1 MKKRY
6 LTIMMAT
13 MVASTLLFGCGNAS
27 SSADNSDYFG
37 NASDEAV
44 ADDANGDAASE
55 ETEEAQDAR
64 KTVEYNSCFDSLLA
78 NALIID
84 AEYLT
89 LTSDDQV
96 IATYGEPDTTAEGNM
111 SNHQFA
117 YYCMPDREYPEG
129 EGLLLGLQIRD
140 GGLNYYHISALNDD
154 YNYLIDYMKE
164 EGKWNMPIE
173 CIETYW
179 DISGERSATNDAYFD
194 ELKAQCEAGKI
205 TDEERK
211 DLYSQF
217 VTNNNPYSTYE
228 KCVEAFGNEGL
239 LYSISDGCFE
249 VAWYV
254 PDNDLGTK
262 YGDEIT
268 TLNFDIST
276 GESGRREGWGRR

>member
-37 NASDEAV
+37 NASDEAI
-44 ADDANGDAASE
+44 ADDTNVDAASE

-154 YNYLIDYMKE
+154 YNYLLDYMKE
-164 EGKWNMPIE
+164 EGKWNTPEGFKEMLIA
-173 CIETYW
+173 
-179 DISGERSATNDAYFD
+179 DNDERSAEVDAYSETIDPLYDSGEISIAEYRALLNQFR
-194 ELKAQCEAGKI
+194 
-205 TDEERK
+205 EEHPGR
-211 DLYSQF
+211 F
-217 VTNNNPYSTYE
+217 HMYE
-228 KCVEAFGNEGL
+228 DCAAAFGNEGL
-239 LYSISDGCFE
+239 LYAINSGCFE
-249 VAWYV
+249 VAWYR
-254 PDNDLGTK
+254 PDED
-262 YGDEIT
+262 YV
-268 TLNFDIST
+268 DIFCFNIET
-276 GESGRREGWGRR
+276 GYLEEHNGWQRR